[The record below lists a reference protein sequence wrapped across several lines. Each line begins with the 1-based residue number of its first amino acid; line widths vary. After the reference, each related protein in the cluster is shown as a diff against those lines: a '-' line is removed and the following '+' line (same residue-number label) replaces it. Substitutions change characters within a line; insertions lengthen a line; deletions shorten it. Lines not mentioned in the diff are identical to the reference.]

1 MSQEPGSPTQLQRE
15 LANLQAEFAPDLQ
28 VIRHMGSGSAAEV
41 FLARDI
47 GLGRLVAVKVLS
59 PRLVENPVAL
69 ARFRREA
76 KAAASL
82 DHPNAVAVH
91 RTGTLST
98 GVPYLVMQFVKG
110 RTLEEKLEAEGPLST
125 EEARRILSQV
135 AAALAAAHQQGFVHR
150 DVRPNNVLCDEEGGG
165 RVLVADFGLA
175 GILPY
180 SDRTDPGLT
189 RPGEVLG
196 DLRYLS
202 PEQVRGESPTEGTDV
217 YSLGVMGYEILTG
230 KGPYPSKPGR
240 GPGLPDLGADP
251 IPLASLRPDVDP
263 HLASIL
269 ERCLSK
275 QPPKRPSAAFV
286 AEALARGA
294 DAAAAQGGIFTSPAE
309 ILNTLL
315 QRRVP
320 QIVVITFI
328 LGVGALSVFGNLA
341 DRDIIPETLFRLVL
355 STVLCL
361 LAASWI
367 VAWFHGEKG
376 KQKVPVPEVLLLVLV
391 AVVWVVLGVV
401 IVMAS

>member
-1 MSQEPGSPTQLQRE
+1 MYHDPASPTQLQRE
-15 LANLQAEFAPDLQ
+15 LANLQAELAPDLQ
-28 VIRHMGSGSAAEV
+28 VIRHVGSGSAAEV

-91 RTGTLST
+91 RTGTLSN

-110 RTLEEKLEAEGPLST
+110 RTLEEKLEAEGPLSA
-125 EEARRILSQV
+125 EEARRILSQA

-150 DVRPNNVLCDEEGGG
+150 DVRPNNVLCDDEGG

-240 GPGLPDLGADP
+240 GPGLPDLNADP
-251 IPLASLRPDVDP
+251 IPLATLRPDVDP
-263 HLASIL
+263 HLASVL

-275 QPPKRPSAAFV
+275 QPQKRPSAAFV
-286 AEALARGA
+286 AEALARNT
-294 DAAAAQGGIFTSPAE
+294 DASAAQGGIFTSPAE

-341 DRDIIPETLFRLVL
+341 DRDMIPETVFRLVL
-355 STVLCL
+355 STVVCL

-367 VAWFHGEKG
+367 VGWFHGEKG
-376 KQKVPVPEVLLLVLV
+376 KQKVSVPEVLLLVLV

-401 IVMAS
+401 IFMAS

>member
-1 MSQEPGSPTQLQRE
+1 MSQETGSPTQLQRE
-15 LANLQAEFAPDLQ
+15 LANLQAELAPDLQ

-91 RTGTLST
+91 RTGTLSS
-98 GVPYLVMQFVKG
+98 GAPYLVMQFVKG

-202 PEQVRGESPTEGTDV
+202 PEQVRGESPTGGTDV

-240 GPGLPDLGADP
+240 GSGLPDLNADP
-251 IPLASLRPDVDP
+251 LPLATLSPEVDP

-275 QPPKRPSAAFV
+275 QPMKRPGAAFV
-286 AEALARGA
+286 AEALARGT
-294 DAAAAQGGIFTSPAE
+294 DPTMTQGGIFTNPAE

-315 QRRVP
+315 LRRVP

-328 LGVGALSVFGNLA
+328 LGVGALAFFGNLA
-341 DRDIIPETLFRLVL
+341 DRDVIPETLFRLVL
-355 STVLCL
+355 ATVMCL

-376 KQKVPVPEVLLLVLV
+376 KQKVSFVEVLLLALV
-391 AVVWVVLGVV
+391 AVVWVVLGVR
-401 IVMAS
+401 ILMPS

>member
-1 MSQEPGSPTQLQRE
+1 MSQEPGQPIQLSEE
-15 LANLQAEFAPDLQ
+15 LASLQAELGPDLQ
-28 VIRHMGSGSAAEV
+28 VIRHVGSGSAAEV

-47 GLGRLVAVKVLS
+47 ALGRLVAVKVLS
-59 PRLVENPVAL
+59 PRLAGNPVAL

-82 DHPNAVAVH
+82 DHPNAVAVY
-91 RTGTLST
+91 RTGSLST

-110 RTLEEKLEAEGPLST
+110 RTLEEKLAAEGPLSVDD
-125 EEARRILSQV
+125 ARRILSQV
-135 AAALAAAHQQGFVHR
+135 SAALGAAHEQGFVHR
-150 DVRPNNVLCDEEGGG
+150 DVRPNNVLCDQEGD

-202 PEQVRGESPTEGTDV
+202 PEQVRGESPSEGTDV
-217 YSLGVMGYEILTG
+217 YSLGVLGYEILTG
-230 KGPYPSKPGR
+230 KGPYPNKPGR
-240 GPGLPDLGADP
+240 GPGLPDLNANP
-251 IPLASLRPDVDP
+251 IPLVSLRPDVEP
-263 HLASIL
+263 HLAGLL

-275 QPPKRPSAAFV
+275 HPAKRPSAGFV
-286 AEALARGA
+286 AEALARSGGPA
-294 DAAAAQGGIFTSPAE
+294 LSQGSIFTSPAE
-309 ILNTLL
+309 LLNALI

-341 DRDIIPETLFRLVL
+341 DREVVPESFFRLVL
-355 STVLCL
+355 STVVCL

-367 VAWFHGEKG
+367 IAWFHGERG
-376 KQKVPVPEVLLLVLV
+376 KQKVPLPEIVLLTLV
-391 AVVWVVLGVV
+391 AAVWVILAVV
-401 IVMAS
+401 ILLPS